1 MEIAIIVLVVLILI
15 GVKAY
20 VDQRNYK
27 KRLRTRLL
35 REWGRPSEDEYG
47 IEKLQTVAEY
57 FRAHENDQSID
68 DITWNDL
75 DMDTVYQQ
83 MNHTKSAMGQEYL
96 YALLHNPQ
104 VDAESLKE
112 RERLISFFMENEK
125 ARFDLQQEF
134 AAIGKGGNF
143 SVYGYLDRVG
153 GFLKYP

>member
-83 MNHTKSAMGQEYL
+83 MNIRSPRWDRNICMHCCTI
-96 YALLHNPQ
+96 
-104 VDAESLKE
+104 
-112 RERLISFFMENEK
+112 RRLMQ
-125 ARFDLQQEF
+125 RT
-134 AAIGKGGNF
+134 
-143 SVYGYLDRVG
+143 
-153 GFLKYP
+153 

>member
-104 VDAESLKE
+104 VDAEDRK
-112 RERLISFFMENEK
+112 
-125 ARFDLQQEF
+125 
-134 AAIGKGGNF
+134 
-143 SVYGYLDRVG
+143 SVV
-153 GFLKYP
+153 